1 MRAARRTSVVPK
13 LSTGLPT
20 LWRCRYFYEVD
31 RRARLGYS
39 CMFPGE
45 PMEPGPLLPTLFS
58 SPVIGVAVLD
68 TRMCFRAVNS
78 PLARMSGLPVPGH
91 LGRKLRHVLG
101 AAAPKIETAMDHV
114 FQTGKPISL
123 ELTAE
128 LPRRPGLGHWMESIF
143 PIRDARGRVARVAA
157 VVLEVTEKT
166 DLEKSL
172 NPLVGNLLQ
181 IRANLKTEL
190 RLHSRTGERPELFGR
205 SIELAE
211 QCIATV
217 QSLWKVP
224 RLQASPGNSQVPFDD
239 KHSRDEIDARMLSP
253 QEHRVL
259 QLIADGKN
267 NKEAGALLGISTRT
281 VECYRA
287 RLMRKV
293 EIHTLAHLVRF
304 AVRNKIVDA

>member
-1 MRAARRTSVVPK
+1 
-13 LSTGLPT
+13 
-20 LWRCRYFYEVD
+20 
-31 RRARLGYS
+31 
-39 CMFPGE
+39 
-45 PMEPGPLLPTLFS
+45 
-58 SPVIGVAVLD
+58 
-68 TRMCFRAVNS
+68 MCFRAVNM
-78 PLARMSGLPVPGH
+78 PLARMNGLSAPGH

-128 LPRRPGLGHWMESIF
+128 LPRRAGLGHWMESIF
-143 PIRDARGRVARVAA
+143 PIRDARGHVARVAA
-157 VVLEVTEKT
+157 VVLEVTEKR

-172 NPLVGNLLQ
+172 NPLVGNSLH

-190 RLHSRTGERPELFGR
+190 RLHSRIGVPGERPELFGR
-205 SIELAE
+205 SIKLAE

-217 QSLWKVP
+217 QALCEVS
-224 RLQASPGNSQVPFDD
+224 RLQAVPGDSQVPFDD
-239 KHSRDEIDARMLSP
+239 KHSRDEVHACMLSP

-287 RLMRKV
+287 RLMQKV
-293 EIHTLAHLVRF
+293 KINTFAQLVRF
-304 AVRNKIVDA
+304 AVRNKIIEA

>member
-1 MRAARRTSVVPK
+1 
-13 LSTGLPT
+13 
-20 LWRCRYFYEVD
+20 
-31 RRARLGYS
+31 
-39 CMFPGE
+39 
-45 PMEPGPLLPTLFS
+45 
-58 SPVIGVAVLD
+58 
-68 TRMCFRAVNS
+68 
-78 PLARMSGLPVPGH
+78 
-91 LGRKLRHVLG
+91 
-101 AAAPKIETAMDHV
+101 MDHV

-157 VVLEVTEKT
+157 VVLEVTEKR

-172 NPLVGNLLQ
+172 NPLVGNLLH

-190 RLHSRTGERPELFGR
+190 RLHSRIGMSNERPELFGR

-217 QSLWKVP
+217 QALCEVS
-224 RLQASPGNSQVPFDD
+224 RLQASSGNSQVPFDD
-239 KHSRDEIDARMLSP
+239 KHSRDEIDARSLSP

-267 NKEAGALLGISTRT
+267 NKEAGALLGISMRT

-304 AVRNKIVDA
+304 AVRNKIIEA